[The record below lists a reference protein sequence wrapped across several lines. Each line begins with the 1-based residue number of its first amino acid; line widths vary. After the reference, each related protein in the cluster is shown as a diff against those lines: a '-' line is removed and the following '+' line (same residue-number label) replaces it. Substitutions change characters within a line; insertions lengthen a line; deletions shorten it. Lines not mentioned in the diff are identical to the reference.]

1 MKSRGWRP
9 ITSVGLALALTA
21 CGGDSSP
28 PASPGQFA
36 PPPPPASPTPTPSS
50 SLDTPE
56 YRRSNA
62 ATQVNI
68 LSVWGAGIGGA
79 GVLVGVVDTGIDL
92 GSPEFAGRIH
102 PTSRDVT
109 AAGRS
114 IQDEDGHGTFVAGVL
129 AAARNNSAIVGVA
142 PEAQLAVMRGDRS
155 GTCTTQEGCRFSDS
169 SVAAGINAATDAG
182 AKVINL
188 SLGGSSGSLVLRQ
201 AFARAGNQ
209 GSILVIGAGNDGK
222 DQIDPLPQSALQNG
236 NRDTIIV
243 VGAASA
249 NRDIASFSNRAGTA
263 ASQYV
268 LAPGQSIRA
277 FDHTG
282 SEFLVSGTS
291 IAAPT
296 VAGAVALMAQAFPN
310 LTPAQIV
317 DLLLRTADD
326 LGAPGPDPIYG
337 RGLLNIGR
345 AFAPQGP
352 TMLAASALP
361 VSTAANGTLGAPLGD
376 GTSFR
381 LALGEVEISDSLG
394 RRYGLRI
401 GETLQVPGAA
411 RLGAAL
417 VQLPV
422 VTTGFAVEARGMRMG
437 FTGALRAGVP
447 GLPAFADPD
456 AHLGEAQRGMGP
468 FSFQAAR
475 LGDGGIALAAGPLR
489 LAAGTGLAAPR
500 MPGAAAGP
508 GMVTPDALAGLAFT
522 SGRQM
527 IVGARLGALDI
538 AIGHR
543 VEGEPI
549 PGAPEAGRQG
559 RSRSVSAA
567 AAVARG
573 PARFSLHLSDM
584 DEEGGLLGTRLS
596 PAFGLVGGSSLALG
610 AALDL
615 ELGPVLLRGAFR
627 QGWHQAHVRDGGLI
641 AGSEGLVSRAH
652 YAAARIPMGRGALFV
667 AHAAPEAV
675 RSGGFRLRDG
685 SPAPLAT
692 LAREQ
697 AFEAGYAHGPLTFSL
712 FTRESAGN
720 RAGLAD
726 SGAVLR
732 LSTDF

>member
-1 MKSRGWRP
+1 MKSRGWKP
-9 ITSVGLALALTA
+9 IASASCALALAA
-21 CGGDSSP
+21 CGGDSPP

-36 PPPPPASPTPTPSS
+36 PPPPTTPTPTPTPT
-50 SLDTPE
+50 LDTPE

-62 ATQVNI
+62 ATQTNI
-68 LSVWGAGIGGA
+68 LSVWGAGISGA

-92 GSPEFAGRIH
+92 GSPEFTGRIH
-102 PTSRDVT
+102 PSSRDVT
-109 AAGRS
+109 GSGRS
-114 IQDEDGHGTFVAGVL
+114 VQDVDGHGTFVAGVL
-129 AAARNNSAIVGVA
+129 AAARNNSSIVGIA
-142 PEAQLAVMRGDRS
+142 PETQLAVMRGDRS
-155 GTCTTQEGCRFSDS
+155 GTCTTQEGCRFTDS

-182 AKVINL
+182 SKVINL

-201 AFARAGNQ
+201 AFARAGTQ
-209 GSILVIGAGNDGK
+209 GSILVIGAGNDGR

-243 VGAASA
+243 VGAAS
-249 NRDIASFSNRAGTA
+249 NSRDIASFSNRAGTA
-263 ASQYV
+263 ANHFI

-310 LTPAQIV
+310 LTTAQIV
-317 DLLLRTADD
+317 DLILRTADD

-352 TMLAASALP
+352 TTLAATALP
-361 VSTAANGTLGAPLGD
+361 VSTTANGALGAPLGD
-376 GTSFR
+376 GASFR
-381 LALGEVEISDSLG
+381 LALGEVEIKDSFG

-401 GETLQVPGAA
+401 GETLQVAGAA

-417 VQLPV
+417 VQAPV
-422 VTTGFAVEARGMRMG
+422 VTTGFAVQASGIRMG
-437 FTGALRAGVP
+437 FAGALRAAVP
-447 GLPAFADPD
+447 GLPAFADPEV
-456 AHLGEAQRGMGP
+456 HLGEAHRGMGP
-468 FSFQAAR
+468 FSYQAAR
-475 LGDGGIALAAGPLR
+475 LGDGAIDLSAGPLR
-489 LAAGTGLAAPR
+489 FAAGTGLAAPL
-500 MPGAAAGP
+500 MPGAMAGP
-508 GMVTPDALAGLAFT
+508 GMVTPDAVAGLAFS

-527 IVGARLGALDI
+527 LAGARLGAVDL

-549 PGAPEAGRQG
+549 PGAPDARGAGA
-559 RSRSVSAA
+559 SRSVSVAA
-567 AAVARG
+567 SMVRG
-573 PARFSLHLSDM
+573 PARFSLHMADV
-584 DEEGGLLGTRLS
+584 DEDGGLLGTRLS

-627 QGWHQAHVRDGGLI
+627 QGWHQARLLEGGLI
-641 AGSEGLVSRAH
+641 AASEELVSRAH
-652 YAAARIPMGRGALFV
+652 SVSASLPVGRGAWFV

-675 RSGGFRLRDG
+675 RNGGFRLGDG
-685 SPAPLAT
+685 SFGSLAT
-692 LAREQ
+692 LAREH
-697 AFEAGYAHGPLTFSL
+697 AFEAGYARGPLTFSL
-712 FTRESAGN
+712 FARDEAGN
-720 RAGLAD
+720 RAGLSD
-726 SGAVLR
+726 QGAVVR

>member
-1 MKSRGWRP
+1 
-9 ITSVGLALALTA
+9 
-21 CGGDSSP
+21 
-28 PASPGQFA
+28 
-36 PPPPPASPTPTPSS
+36 
-50 SLDTPE
+50 
-56 YRRSNA
+56 
-62 ATQVNI
+62 
-68 LSVWGAGIGGA
+68 VWGAGISGA

-102 PTSRDVT
+102 PSSRDVT
-109 AAGRS
+109 GSGRS
-114 IQDEDGHGTFVAGVL
+114 VQDEDGHGTFVAGVL
-129 AAARNNSAIVGVA
+129 AAARNNSSIVGIA

-155 GTCTTQEGCRFSDS
+155 GTCTTQEGCRFTDS
-169 SVAAGINAATDAG
+169 SVAAGVNAATDAG
-182 AKVINL
+182 SKVINI

-201 AFARAGNQ
+201 AFARAGSQ

-236 NRDTIIV
+236 NRDTILV

-249 NRDIASFSNRAGTA
+249 NRDIASFSNRAGA
-263 ASQYV
+263 AANNFI

-317 DLLLRTADD
+317 DLILRTADD

-361 VSTAANGTLGAPLGD
+361 VSTTANGALGAPLGD

-381 LALGEVEISDSLG
+381 LALGEVEISDSFG

-417 VQLPV
+417 VQTPV
-422 VTTGFAVEARGMRMG
+422 VTTGFALQARGIRMG
-437 FTGALRAGVP
+437 FSGALRAGVP
-447 GLPAFADPD
+447 GLPAFADPEV
-456 AHLGEAQRGMGP
+456 HLGEAQRGMGP
-468 FSFQAAR
+468 FSYQAAR
-475 LGDGGIALAAGPLR
+475 LGDGAVELSSGRLR
-489 LAAGTGLAAPR
+489 FAAGTGLAAPL

-508 GMVTPDALAGLAFT
+508 GMVTPDAVQGLAFT
-522 SGRQM
+522 SGRQV
-527 IVGARLGALDI
+527 IAGTRLGAVDI

-549 PGAPEAGRQG
+549 PGSPEARGPG
-559 RSRSVSAA
+559 ASRSVSVAA
-567 AAVARG
+567 SMARG
-573 PARFSLHLSDM
+573 PARFSLHMADV
-584 DEEGGLLGTRLS
+584 DEDGGLLGTRLS
-596 PAFGLVGGSSLALG
+596 PAFGLVGGSSRALG

-652 YAAARIPMGRGALFV
+652 SVSASLPVGRGAWFV

-675 RSGGFRLRDG
+675 RGGGFRLSDG
-685 SPAPLAT
+685 SMGWLAT
-692 LAREQ
+692 PAREH
-697 AFEAGYAHGPLTFSL
+697 ALEAGYARGPLTVSL

-720 RAGLAD
+720 RSGLSD